1 VIRHDNIELNLRIS
15 KDLPPVRCRRQQIQ
29 QVVMNLVT
37 NARDA
42 LNTKY
47 PNGDENKRILIAGE
61 TVDGP
66 GKNFI
71 RLMVEDKGPGIPE
84 DVRAQIFEPFF
95 TTKPEG
101 KGTGLGMW
109 IVHNVVHDHHG
120 KIGIETRAG
129 EFTRFNIDLPAA
141 GDRD

>member
-1 VIRHDNIELNLRIS
+1 
-15 KDLPPVRCRRQQIQ
+15 
-29 QVVMNLVT
+29 
-37 NARDA
+37 
-42 LNTKY
+42 
-47 PNGDENKRILIAGE
+47 
-61 TVDGP
+61 
-66 GKNFI
+66 
-71 RLMVEDKGPGIPE
+71 MVEDKGPGIPE